1 MLYFRFCVAKK
12 SIKKNPKV
20 ISSCMI
26 FGFKKTKLNW
36 CVPNDLFGGKMK
48 FCLNDFLE
56 LNTNELLTV
65 NGGYYCNGSSPST
78 QGYVATC
85 MPSFKTSMGY
95 YYGNNI
101 SLGGNCGIVNI
112 SFPV

>member
-1 MLYFRFCVAKK
+1 
-12 SIKKNPKV
+12 
-20 ISSCMI
+20 
-26 FGFKKTKLNW
+26 
-36 CVPNDLFGGKMK
+36 MK

-112 SFPV
+112 SFFQFFMNMINPPMYVKTYTI